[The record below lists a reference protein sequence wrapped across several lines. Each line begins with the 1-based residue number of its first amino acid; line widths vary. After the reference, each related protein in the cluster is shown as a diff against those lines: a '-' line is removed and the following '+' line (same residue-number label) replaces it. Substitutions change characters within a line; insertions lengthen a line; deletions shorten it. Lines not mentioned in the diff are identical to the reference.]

1 MNDELDNG
9 APPVGEEIHMPAP
22 SILPLI
28 NAAGLALAIVSLTL
42 NWYFVAFGLIVFAV
56 TTIRWIRDV
65 RRDIADLPLDH
76 SHH

>member
-28 NAAGLALAIVSLTL
+28 NAVGLALAIVSLTL